1 MRDMIPNTKVSR
13 RKALKIGGLAGAT
26 GLAGC
31 TGQSITGGGGNSG
44 YPSDDIRM
52 IIPYGTA
59 GGYNA
64 YARLV
69 AKYLEKHLSNDV
81 AVNPEN
87 IKGSGGRRATNTLYT
102 SEPDGYTQM
111 IVNINSFTRQ
121 QLVFDTQYNVKNM
134 KYLAQVANSPQAIAV
149 SVKSGIK
156 SWSDFIKKGK
166 NGELVFGGEGRGSTT
181 SLLPKIFGEITGA
194 YDWRKQNTIQ
204 FSGKSGVVAS
214 MKRGEVNAIGN
225 PWDSLLSFV
234 KSGSMRYIFF
244 IGNETPQPI
253 TNIQSKITT
262 LEDTGYS
269 SQVEKNLSALSHTRI
284 FGGPPDF
291 SDDRLNAIRGAYE
304 AAITDDALRQEA
316 QKMDRPIA
324 FRPGEEVSSVVQ
336 EKFNTWEPRKNILE
350 EAMQ

>member
-1 MRDMIPNTKVSR
+1 MKSNIKISR

-31 TGQSITGGGGNSG
+31 TGQIITDGDGNSG
-44 YPSDDIRM
+44 YPSKDIRM

-69 AKYLEKHLSNDV
+69 AKYLEKHLPNDI

-87 IKGSGGRRATNTLYT
+87 IQGAGGRRATNTLYT

-121 QLVFDTQYNVKNM
+121 QLVFDTQYDVTKM
-134 KYLAQVANSPQAIAV
+134 QYFAQVANSPQAIAV
-149 SVKSGIK
+149 SVQSGIK
-156 SWSDFIKKGK
+156 SWSEFVKKGK

-181 SLLPKIFGEITGA
+181 SLLPKIIGEITGA
-194 YDWRKQNTIQ
+194 YDWRKQNTVQ

-225 PWDSLLSFV
+225 PWDSLLPFAKNS
-234 KSGSMRYIFF
+234 SMRFVFF
-244 IGNETPQPI
+244 LGYEAPKPMTNLQPG
-253 TNIQSKITT
+253 ITT
-262 LEDTGYS
+262 LEETGYS
-269 SQVEKNLSALSHTRI
+269 SQVEKKLSALSHARI
-284 FGGPPDF
+284 FGGPPGF
-291 SDDRLNAIRGAYE
+291 SDDRLNTIREAYDTAIN
-304 AAITDDALRQEA
+304 DDALRQEA
-316 QKMDRPIA
+316 KEMNRPIA
-324 FRPGEEVSSVVQ
+324 YRPGKEVVEVVQ
-336 EKFNTWEPRKNILE
+336 RKFNTWEPRQKLLE
-350 EAMQ
+350 NAMQ